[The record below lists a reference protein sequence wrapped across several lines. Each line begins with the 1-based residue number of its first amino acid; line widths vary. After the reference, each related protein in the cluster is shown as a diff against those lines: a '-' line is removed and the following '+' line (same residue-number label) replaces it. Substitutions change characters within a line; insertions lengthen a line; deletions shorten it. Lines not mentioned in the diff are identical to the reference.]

1 MPRLLLP
8 LPLLLTLLLAACGGD
23 DNGDADTTAPSHP
36 PTSPATSPTGP
47 PSPNPSSKSS
57 TSTSL
62 SRATSKG
69 PPTPTPGSP
78 PPQHH
83 LAFDR
88 LTLAAG
94 PFEGPARSIQ
104 VFPTGSSDPL
114 ARTLYQ
120 LPRTQPLRDQ
130 FIGGHGFTGL
140 VFVQDPTSGA
150 EIQYFCS
157 LAVPD

>member
-8 LPLLLTLLLAACGGD
+8 LPLFFLLLAACGGG
-23 DNGDADTTAPSHP
+23 DNGDADTTQPV
-36 PTSPATSPTGP
+36 
-47 PSPNPSSKSS
+47 
-57 TSTSL
+57 
-62 SRATSKG
+62 
-69 PPTPTPGSP
+69 SP
-78 PPQHH
+78 PDLTCHVAYRPAVTQPIQQELDIDLPADPDAGITAPQRH

-88 LTLAAG
+88 LTLDATYDAG
-94 PFEGPARSIQ
+94 PFEGPALSIQ
-104 VFPTGSSDPL
+104 VFPTGSADPL

-130 FIGGHGFTGL
+130 FLGGHGFTGL